1 MPEPQETEMKSY
13 DLPCLV
19 IIVDRHVE
27 DVSLLVA
34 NDRESLRAILSEA
47 RLANE
52 AKILDLEAVVIDD
65 RDHPPT
71 RHY

>member
-1 MPEPQETEMKSY
+1 MEMKSY

-19 IIVDRHVE
+19 IIVDRGANG
-27 DVSLLVA
+27 VSFRVA
-34 NDRESLRAILSEA
+34 NDCESVRAILAEA
-47 RLANE
+47 HRAEE

-71 RHY
+71 RHN